1 MKITKSLIVTV
12 FNLVLIY
19 MSTLLW
25 KMPEEIYVD
34 AGNNFIFSKGNAP
47 ETVRSEVM
55 QQLKRFQ
62 EGYTKRD
69 VSKVDKFAEQLLSKD
84 NIVIIGTGG
93 LHETCI
99 GYEEAASLIET
110 DWEEWGDCRFLMDNA
125 QISAFGDTA
134 WFSTIGT
141 VKGSYNLMS
150 YFFALQV
157 SGVLVRENGTWKF
170 QQMQFQSIPN
180 LNWIIIVQG
189 LLMLWFAVNLFIL
202 GYRIY
207 HRIRNWH
214 NDNKAIEVTE

>member
-1 MKITKSLIVTV
+1 MS
-12 FNLVLIY
+12 VLP
-19 MSTLLW
+19 W
-25 KMPEEIYVD
+25 KMPEKIYVD
-34 AGNNFIFSKGNAP
+34 AENKFIFSKGNAS
-47 ETVRSEVM
+47 ETVRAEVI

-69 VSKVDKFAEQLLSKD
+69 VSKVQTFAEQLFSKD
-84 NIVIIGTGG
+84 NIVIIGTEG

-99 GYEEAASLIET
+99 GYKEAANLIET
-110 DWEEWGDCRFLMDNA
+110 DWKGWGDCRFLMDNA

-141 VKGSYNLMS
+141 VKGSYNLLS

-157 SGVLVRENGTWKF
+157 SGVLVRENGIWKF

-180 LNWIIIVQG
+180 FNWFGIVQG
-189 LLMLWFAVNLFIL
+189 LLTLWFAVNLFIL

-207 HRIRNWH
+207 RRIRYRH